1 MNIGELKHK
10 VRKLKHYEKALRTRN
25 GVNDNIPLVWD
36 KFFDLND
43 SDKSTSLYSLTV
55 LAVMGKDEY
64 KTIID
69 DFFARIYYE
78 VYIHNDII
86 DAPLYNPL
94 QLEKLELSALAS
106 ETDVKKRFRELAK
119 KYHPDTGGSSEKFIE
134 LMNIYKE
141 LIS

>member
-10 VRKLKHYEKALRTRN
+10 VRKLKHYEKALRIRN

-36 KFFDLND
+36 KFFELND
-43 SDKSTSLYSLTV
+43 SGKSTSLYSLTA
-55 LAVMGKDEY
+55 LATMSKDEY

-119 KYHPDTGGSSEKFIE
+119 KHHPDTGGSSEKFIE
-134 LMNIYKE
+134 LMIIYKE
-141 LIS
+141 LIE